1 MRILFL
7 SDNFPPETNAPAT
20 RTFEHARVWVEHGHD
35 VTIVTCAPNF
45 PSGKVHAGYRN
56 VPRRVE
62 VMDGIRVVRVWT
74 YVTANQ
80 GTVRRSLDYLS
91 FLLAAVP
98 AALVERRPD
107 VVVGTSPQ
115 FFAAWAASVV
125 SRLRRVPFVFELRDL
140 WPESIAAVG
149 AARGR
154 FAIRVLERVAD
165 ALYERADAIVSV
177 TDSYV
182 GILAERG
189 VPVSKITVVRNGVDL
204 DEFAARAG
212 SESVRR
218 ELGIG
223 PDEFVVTYVGTI
235 GMAHGLSSTL
245 EAARTTLG
253 EPIRYLFVG
262 EGAEKERLVREAARL
277 GLSNVTFLA
286 PQPRSRVPEI
296 LGASQAVLV
305 HLRDAPLFATVIPS
319 KIFEAMAMERPIIL
333 GVRGESAAIVERT
346 RSGLVVSPE
355 APHELAAA
363 IRRLAGDPGLAMR
376 LGTNGR
382 RAAETEF
389 RRDTAAMKM
398 LDVLLRSARPSDP
411 TRPSSPDSRG
421 AAPSGR
427 PSTASRER
435 RA

>member
-115 FFAAWAASVV
+115 FFAAWAASIV

-204 DEFAARAG
+204 
-212 SESVRR
+212 
-218 ELGIG
+218 
-223 PDEFVVTYVGTI
+223 DEFVVTYVGTI